1 MSENEVTRTGMD
13 MISRHRFRLADDGN
27 CAEIDSSGLAEEID
41 TALTAA
47 EARIKMLEE
56 ALGNVAV
63 LVKHADE
70 NFRSEDY
77 GVAYPALAVAVETAR
92 QALTGASNDG

>member
-1 MSENEVTRTGMD
+1 MSENEKLVEQLREALT
-13 MISRHRFRLADDGN
+13 A
-27 CAEIDSSGLAEEID
+27 AAA
-41 TALTAA
+41 ALTAA